1 MSYKDLYS
9 EVKKMKQ
16 QGSKKDVVK
25 AVEKHGRILAVEG
38 RFEKPKK
45 VINNMYGQ
53 VRLTIKPDQVPKY
66 DLSDYDLVL
75 LGCPADKIPE
85 STHPKIRAF
94 VENGGWLL
102 TTDWAIVPIVE
113 KIFPGYIRWNGQK
126 TADAVVACQIDE
138 PDHPFLDGV
147 KKEIQKSEWSKKS
160 SKNTAKDEFRW
171 WLENKSYPIQVLN
184 PGVSVLISSNELQY
198 KWGDSPVLVYFDY
211 GKMGGRV
218 IHMISHTHLQ
228 KGGEKGKFASAMIL
242 TNILDEKI
250 SVKMGI
256 KKAPTPAYVSNRDQ
270 LQGQPQQQYS
280 QPSVEDQWL
289 SPPGQDNFVTPSA
302 PSGGIGLTGTAQIV
316 DVDPTSFS
324 RANKCAYCG
333 FDFSDITGK
342 ILMCKECKAPYHED
356 CLNHQIQEGA
366 CKTCNRI
373 LLW

>member
-16 QGSKKDVVK
+16 QGGKKDVVK

-45 VINNMYGQ
+45 VINNMYGL
-53 VRLTIKPDQVPKY
+53 VRDITAPSKFPKY
-66 DLSDYDLVL
+66 DLNNYDLVL
-75 LGCPADKIPE
+75 LGCPADKIPKP
-85 STHPKIRAF
+85 THPKIKTF
-94 VENGGWLL
+94 VENGGFLL

-113 KIFPGYIRWNGQK
+113 RIFPGYIRWNGQK

-147 KKEIQKSEWSKKS
+147 KKEIQKTQWSKKS

-184 PGVSVLISSNELQY
+184 PDVHVLISSNELRN

-228 KGGEKGKFASAMIL
+228 KGGEKGSRWD
-242 TNILDEKI
+242 TNGTLDPR
-250 SVKMGI
+250 S
-256 KKAPTPAYVSNRDQ
+256 TPEGCRRVEGNTA
-270 LQGQPQQQYS
+270 GGTWHS
-280 QPSVEDQWL
+280 Q
-289 SPPGQDNFVTPSA
+289 
-302 PSGGIGLTGTAQIV
+302 
-316 DVDPTSFS
+316 
-324 RANKCAYCG
+324 
-333 FDFSDITGK
+333 
-342 ILMCKECKAPYHED
+342 
-356 CLNHQIQEGA
+356 
-366 CKTCNRI
+366 
-373 LLW
+373 